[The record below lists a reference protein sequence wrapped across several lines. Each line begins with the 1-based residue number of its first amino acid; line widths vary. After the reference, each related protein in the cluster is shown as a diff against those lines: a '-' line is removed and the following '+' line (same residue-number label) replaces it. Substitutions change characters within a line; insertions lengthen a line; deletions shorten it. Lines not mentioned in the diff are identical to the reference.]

1 MYNEDRSR
9 NEKAYTFF
17 KEEDTMKKKIIAGC
31 LLAALACSMIGCGK
45 KKETN
50 APAQVDETSR
60 MRKAPKKIQ
69 RRMTPARIPPR
80 PSRIMTKRLSLS

>member
-1 MYNEDRSR
+1 
-9 NEKAYTFF
+9 
-17 KEEDTMKKKIIAGC
+17 MKKKIIAGC

-50 APAQVDETSR
+50 APAQVDETFQQDE
-60 MRKAPKKIQ
+60 KDTEEDTKKDD
-69 RRMTPARIPPR
+69 TSADTTR